1 MASGKKALNLL
12 NLKSAYMLDST
23 VVQART
29 YIDPW
34 KADKQDVCTSDNH
47 LPPLISGIF
56 GVVPC
61 SSHKIRP
68 NFGEFS
74 PTILAH

>member
-56 GVVPC
+56 WVVPC